1 MNGFNDEALNK
12 MLELLKEENPNVK
25 QDEYKEIFNL
35 ALSYD
40 LAYMK
45 EAEIIIDGEFTDN
58 FYDDDDA
65 FDFIIEHIANAL
77 ENVDEDFLSGAVETY
92 FDLHDKIMD
101 ELGLVSWE

>member
-1 MNGFNDEALNK
+1 MRNLKDII
-12 MLELLKEENPNVK
+12 LERLKVGKSNNVLYPVP
-25 QDEYKEIFNL
+25 YKEIESIL
-35 ALSYD
+35 
-40 LAYMK
+40 K
-45 EAEIIIDGEFTDN
+45 
-58 FYDDDDA
+58 FYCNSIADDDDA